1 MADKQA
7 IIIKKKV
14 DTITEILNSE
24 AYKEADK
31 LIKRL
36 TKMKDEVKK
45 YCEKNDITTLEGEK
59 GKVEFKLKNQRRVD
73 TSLIDEELR
82 EEITVEVAVW
92 LSYYETK

>member
-45 YCEKNDITTLEGEK
+45 YCEKNDITTLEGYK
-59 GKVEFKLKNQRRVD
+59 GKVEFKIRNQRRVD
-73 TSLIDEELR
+73 PALLDDEVR
-82 EEITVEVAVW
+82 EEATVDIPVW
-92 LSYYETK
+92 LGFYEKK

>member
-14 DTITEILNSE
+14 DTITKILNSE

-45 YCEKNDITTLEGEK
+45 YCEKNDITTLEGYK
-59 GKVEFKLKNQRRVD
+59 GKVEFKIRKQRRVD
-73 TSLIDEELR
+73 ASLLDDEIR
-82 EEITVEVAVW
+82 EEITVELPIW
-92 LSYYETK
+92 YSYYENK

>member
-14 DTITEILNSE
+14 DAITEILHSE

-36 TKMKDEVKK
+36 IKMKDEVKK
-45 YCEKNDITTLEGEK
+45 YCEKNDIITLEGDN
-59 GKVEFKLKNQRRVD
+59 GKVEFK
-73 TSLIDEELR
+73 
-82 EEITVEVAVW
+82 
-92 LSYYETK
+92 

>member
-1 MADKQA
+1 MADKQV

-14 DTITEILNSE
+14 DTITDILNSE

-45 YCEKNDITTLEGEK
+45 YCENNDITTLEGYK
-59 GKVEFKLKNQRRVD
+59 GKVEFKIRNQRRVD
-73 TSLIDEELR
+73 ASLLEDEVR
-82 EEITVEVAVW
+82 EEITVELPIW
-92 LSYYETK
+92 FSFYEKK

>member
-14 DTITEILNSE
+14 DTITKILNSE

-36 TKMKDEVKK
+36 TKMKEEVKK
-45 YCEKNDITTLEGEK
+45 YCEKNDITTLEGDK
-59 GKVEFKLKNQRRVD
+59 GKVDFKIRNQRRVD
-73 TSLIDEELR
+73 ASLLEDEVR
-82 EEITVEVAVW
+82 EEITVELPIW
-92 LSYYETK
+92 FSFYEKK

>member
-14 DTITEILNSE
+14 DTITDILNSE

-36 TKMKDEVKK
+36 TKMKEEVKK
-45 YCEKNDITTLEGEK
+45 YCEKNDITTLEGDK
-59 GKVEFKLKNQRRVD
+59 GKVEFNFRKQRRVD
-73 TSLIDEELR
+73 NNLLDEEVR
-82 EEITVEVAVW
+82 EEATVEIPIW
-92 LSYYETK
+92 FGYYEKK

>member
-1 MADKQA
+1 MADKHA

-14 DTITEILNSE
+14 DTITDILNSNT
-24 AYKEADK
+24 YKEADI

-45 YCEKNDITTLEGEK
+45 YCEKNDITTLEGYK
-59 GKVEFKLKNQRRVD
+59 GKVEFKIRNQRRVD

>member
-45 YCEKNDITTLEGEK
+45 YCEKNDITTLEGDK
-59 GKVEFKLKNQRRVD
+59 GKVDFKIRNQRRVD
-73 TSLIDEELR
+73 ASLLEDEVR
-82 EEITVEVAVW
+82 EEITVELPIW
-92 LSYYETK
+92 FSFYEKK